1 MCIAR
6 HANQRILTSGYL
18 PVSRFHCSVQHK
30 CGTLE
35 VESVQSILMTLP
47 EIIFFLVR
55 TLHCYIHHGDV
66 TIMYCLVLNARHTLL
81 LAADML
87 N

>member
-18 PVSRFHCSVQHK
+18 NVSRFHCSAQHK

-47 EIIFFLVR
+47 EIIFFQVR
-55 TLHCYIHHGDV
+55 TSHFFSGED
-66 TIMYCLVLNARHTLL
+66 LL
-81 LAADML
+81 W
-87 N
+87 